1 MPAVAAPAA
10 DSPKPVAVAVEAAA
24 ARPVFIDFYADWCA
38 PCRTQA
44 PILKQ
49 VKDQLG
55 ETVSIIKI
63 NVDKNPSAAQTY
75 QVSGIPTLIL
85 FKKGKQVWR
94 QSGVVQAGMLT
105 QVIKNN
111 S

>member
-1 MPAVAAPAA
+1 MTFNEIIHQN
-10 DSPKPVAVAVEAAA
+10 KPVLV
-24 ARPVFIDFYADWCA
+24 DFYADWCA

-55 ETVSIIKI
+55 EAVSIIKI
-63 NVDKNPSAAQTY
+63 NVDKNPAAAQTY

-85 FKKGKQVWR
+85 FKKGQPVWR
-94 QSGVVQAGMLT
+94 QSGVVQAGILT
-105 QVIKNN
+105 QVIKNY

>member
-1 MPAVAAPAA
+1 MTFNEIIQQ
-10 DSPKPVAVAVEAAA
+10 DKPVLV
-24 ARPVFIDFYADWCA
+24 DFYADWCA